1 MARNSIVDTITSF
14 RENVISRGGP
24 QIAAMYEVTL
34 NSGSDPLV
42 CYPLTVVIPGRAFQF
57 YEHDIWGPS
66 RKIPVKRTYTQCS
79 MTFVVYQDWLER
91 TYIEGWMNNLLASK
105 LVTGN
110 SALVE
115 SAGNNNLE
123 ATTEEQQNI
132 GVSLINS
139 LSNNSVSRDA
149 TFGEYGDYINYVNAT
164 GTINIRALNASDK
177 STNKEIV
184 LFEAYPAS
192 ITPMAMAA
200 DGSGY
205 ATFNVGFQY
214 NNYAYI

>member
-24 QIAAMYEVTL
+24 QIAAMYEATL

-57 YEHDIWGPS
+57 YEHDIWGPA

-115 SAGNNNLE
+115 SAANNNLE
-123 ATTEEQQNI
+123 ATT
-132 GVSLINS
+132 
-139 LSNNSVSRDA
+139 DWH
-149 TFGEYGDYINYVNAT
+149 T
-164 GTINIRALNASDK
+164 GASD
-177 STNKEIV
+177 IG
-184 LFEAYPAS
+184 AS
-192 ITPMAMAA
+192 AEE
-200 DGSGY
+200 
-205 ATFNVGFQY
+205 
-214 NNYAYI
+214 